1 MSEATYLTGSY
12 VRLTA
17 TGNAAPVPKNIN
29 GFYVNNTTAGTIQ
42 FYDSATT
49 TTTTPI
55 TGLITPA
62 IGWNPLPVYATAGVY
77 VVIGGTALDV
87 TLSLA

>member
-1 MSEATYLTGSY
+1 MGMYKN
-12 VRLTA
+12 LTA
-17 TGNAAPVPKNIN
+17 TANVANASGELQ
-29 GFYVNNTTAGTIQ
+29 GFYVNSTTAGTIQ

-62 IGWNPLPVYATAGVY
+62 IGWHFLPVSTANGIYA
-77 VVIGGTALDV
+77 VIGGTLNA
-87 TLSLA
+87 TIAFK